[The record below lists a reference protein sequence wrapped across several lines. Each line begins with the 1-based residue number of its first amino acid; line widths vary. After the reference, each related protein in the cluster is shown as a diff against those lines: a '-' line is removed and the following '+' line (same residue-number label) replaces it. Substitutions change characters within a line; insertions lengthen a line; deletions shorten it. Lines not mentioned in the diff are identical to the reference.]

1 MSNDNDNH
9 DQAELYLGL
18 ISGTSA
24 DGIDVALVD
33 CAEGRARLLQ
43 GATITLA
50 PTLRQQVLALSQGDG
65 SFDIDQYGRLD
76 VQLGEAFAA
85 ASLALLGAA
94 GVAPE
99 EIRAIGSHGQTV
111 RHRPLGAHPFT
122 LQLGDASII
131 AERTGIP
138 TVADFRRADVA
149 AGGQG
154 APLLPILHARLIAT
168 PDEPCAVLNLGG
180 IANLTVLG
188 DANGIR
194 GFDSGPAN
202 ALLDAWC
209 QLLTGQP
216 VDRGGALA
224 AQGRLDR
231 DLLNA
236 LLRDPYFAAPP
247 PKSTGREYFH
257 LRWLDSHL
265 RGRDIAVA
273 DVQATL
279 LALTVQSVVHA
290 LAEHAPS
297 TRRLW
302 VCGGGVHNVHL
313 MQSLKKALP
322 FPVHSTADF
331 GIDPDFIEATAF
343 AWLARARLRGIPGNV
358 PSVTGARGSR
368 VLGAIHSPRPS
379 F

>member
-1 MSNDNDNH
+1 MSNDTH
-9 DQAELYLGL
+9 SRAELYLGL

-33 CAEGRARLLQ
+33 CAEERVRLLK
-43 GATITLA
+43 GITISLA

-65 SFDIDQYGRLD
+65 SYDIDQYGRLD

-85 ASLALLGAA
+85 AALALLGIA

-99 EIRAIGSHGQTV
+99 AIRAIGSHGQTV
-111 RHRPLGAHPFT
+111 RHRPLGTHPFT

-154 APLLPILHARLIAT
+154 APLLPILHARLLAT
-168 PDEPCAVLNLGG
+168 RDEPCAVLNLGG

-209 QLLTGQP
+209 QLHTGQP
-216 VDRGGALA
+216 VDSGGVLA
-224 AQGRLDR
+224 AQGRPDR
-231 DLLNA
+231 DLLNT
-236 LLRDPYFAAPP
+236 LLRDPYFGAPP

-257 LRWLDSHL
+257 LRWLDDHL

-279 LALTVQSVVHA
+279 LALTVQSVVQA

-297 TRRLW
+297 TRLLW
-302 VCGGGVHNVHL
+302 VCGGGVHNRHL
-313 MQSLKKALP
+313 MEALKAALP
-322 FPVHSTADF
+322 FPVRSTADV
-331 GIDPDFIEATAF
+331 GIDPDFIEAMAF
-343 AWLARARLRGIPGNV
+343 AWLAKARLQGIPGNV
-358 PSVTGARGSR
+358 PSVTGARGTR
-368 VLGAIHSPRPS
+368 VLGAVYSTTPS

>member
-209 QLLTGQP
+209 QLHTGQP

>member
-1 MSNDNDNH
+1 MSNDTH
-9 DQAELYLGL
+9 SRAELYLGL

-33 CAEGRARLLQ
+33 CAEERVRLLK
-43 GATITLA
+43 GITISLA

-209 QLLTGQP
+209 QLHTGQP